1 MGLGVVLMELLI
13 PVFELFLP
21 IIPGDVFPYFF
32 GETVRGYPVLSL
44 QRALQTRSRLFLTAQ
59 RFENKLNEYFTN

>member
-32 GETVRGYPVLSL
+32 GGTVGDIPYYRFNVHS
-44 QRALQTRSRLFLTAQ
+44 SRL
-59 RFENKLNEYFTN
+59 